1 MIEFSSN
8 FIPGSRKKRRSMWR
22 LLSRFRGPSG
32 YSASNTAEEVT
43 HGIDA
48 TGLTAVITGASS
60 GIGAET
66 ARVLSLRG
74 VHVVMAVRNMT
85 AGRAVKDAIVKENP
99 NAKVDVMELDL
110 SSIAAVRKF
119 AAEFKSKDL
128 PLNILINNAGVAISF
143 TLSEDKIELT
153 FATNHLGHFLLT
165 ELLLE
170 TMKITARKSNI
181 EGRVVNVSSALHWI
195 AEKIRFDKINEDT
208 GSYVFQLYAQ
218 SKLANI
224 LHANELARRL
234 KEEGVQITANSLHP
248 GVITTGIYQHCYLRV
263 VFNSFLGKFLKNVQQ
278 GASTTCYIALHP
290 NLKGIT
296 GKYFVDNNFSKQ
308 SRNAKDTEEAKKLW
322 DFSMNLVRNK

>member
-1 MIEFSSN
+1 
-8 FIPGSRKKRRSMWR
+8 MWR
-22 LLSRFRGPSG
+22 LFSRFRGPSG

-48 TGLTAVITGASS
+48 TGLTAVIT
-60 GIGAET
+60 
-66 ARVLSLRG
+66 
-74 VHVVMAVRNMT
+74 
-85 AGRAVKDAIVKENP
+85 
-99 NAKVDVMELDL
+99 
-110 SSIAAVRKF
+110 
-119 AAEFKSKDL
+119 
-128 PLNILINNAGVAISF
+128 
-143 TLSEDKIELT
+143 
-153 FATNHLGHFLLT
+153 GHFLLT

-181 EGRVVNVSSALHWI
+181 EGRVVNVSSALHWL
-195 AEKIRFDKINEDT
+195 ADKIRFDKINEDT

-248 GVITTGIYQHCYLRV
+248 GVITTGIYQHCCLRV
-263 VFNSFLGKFLKNVQQ
+263 LVNSFLGKFLKNVQQ

-308 SRNAKDTEEAKKLW
+308 SPYAKDTEVAKKLW
-322 DFSMNLVRNK
+322 DFSMNLVRSK